1 VLCKIRYDGLS
12 QCFAIPVVSEVAASA
27 DELSERCSALS
38 WQAGRQAGRQAGIF
52 CILRHEPQTRL
63 QCVVLPDGVV

>member
-27 DELSERCSALS
+27 VELSERCSALS
-38 WQAGRQAGRQAGIF
+38 WQAGRQAFSASCGMSHRRDCSA
-52 CILRHEPQTRL
+52 
-63 QCVVLPDGVV
+63 

>member
-27 DELSERCSALS
+27 VELSERCSALS
-38 WQAGRQAGRQAGIF
+38 WQAGRQAGIF